1 MMFLPGEGAPLR
13 QHNGACNTRQITYLV
28 IFLDIVALF
37 GYTSGNIEKY
47 RFASTVFQAAFHLGK
62 RRLFFCRFGRS
73 CMARKG
79 SCQVKIPAHIK
90 EGEKEALTRHWQ
102 KHFLDHLAESSN
114 ITESAKVAGINPSRA
129 YLVRRQDPAFARQWL
144 AALWEGYLHLELE
157 VLRRLREGDLTTSGS
172 DKYDFANAIRLLTAH
187 RDNAARAQA
196 AERNVSAAEVRASI
210 DRKVEAIRQQVRD
223 ERDKRQ

>member
-1 MMFLPGEGAPLR
+1 
-13 QHNGACNTRQITYLV
+13 
-28 IFLDIVALF
+28 
-37 GYTSGNIEKY
+37 
-47 RFASTVFQAAFHLGK
+47 
-62 RRLFFCRFGRS
+62 
-73 CMARKG
+73 MARKG
-79 SCQVKIPAHIK
+79 SRQVKIPAHAK

-129 YLVRRQDPAFARQWL
+129 YLVRRQDPTFARQWL

-172 DKYDFANAIRLLTAH
+172 EKYDFANAIRLLTAH

-196 AERNVSAAEVRASI
+196 AQRNVSAAELSSPINLATLKGQERV
-210 DRKVEAIRQQVRD
+210 AISCSRLR
-223 ERDKRQ
+223 RL